1 MANGNVFL
9 ADPVELQ
16 REGNKVSDQAD
27 SFDRNITNT
36 YAAISDMES
45 RFVDPA
51 IRDFATRMRDLK
63 DDLDKM
69 TKVLIDYSNYCLMAS
84 KNVIQN
90 QQNMMDNY
98 KTTPLN

>member
-16 REGNKVSDQAD
+16 REGMKVSGQAEA
-27 SFDRNITNT
+27 FDKNINAT
-36 YAAISDMES
+36 YAAVAEMET

-51 IRDFATRMRDLK
+51 IREFANRMRALRE
-63 DDLDKM
+63 DLDKM
-69 TKVLIDYSNYCLMAS
+69 TKVLIDYSEYCMTAS

-90 QQNMMDNY
+90 QQNMIDNY